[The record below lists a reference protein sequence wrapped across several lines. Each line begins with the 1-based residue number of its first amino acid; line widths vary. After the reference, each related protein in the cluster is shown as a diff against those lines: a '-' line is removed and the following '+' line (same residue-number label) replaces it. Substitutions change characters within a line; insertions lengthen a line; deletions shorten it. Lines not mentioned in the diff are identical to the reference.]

1 MSKGHS
7 INQGNYHLLP
17 IRRGVY
23 LMALGVDGGGIGF
36 GWCGIAA
43 VVIVI
48 LLLIAL
54 GLVF

>member
-1 MSKGHS
+1 MLGEFSDG
-7 INQGNYHLLP
+7 
-17 IRRGVY
+17 RRFP
-23 LMALGVDGGGIGF
+23 M
-36 GWCGIAA
+36 CGIAA

>member
-1 MSKGHS
+1 MAGF
-7 INQGNYHLLP
+7 IGGP
-17 IRRGVY
+17 
-23 LMALGVDGGGIGF
+23 ALGAPVDGAVVAGGGGGF
-36 GWCGIAA
+36 RFGMCGIAA

>member
-1 MSKGHS
+1 
-7 INQGNYHLLP
+7 
-17 IRRGVY
+17 
-23 LMALGVDGGGIGF
+23 MAFGGAGGGASI

>member
-1 MSKGHS
+1 
-7 INQGNYHLLP
+7 
-17 IRRGVY
+17 
-23 LMALGVDGGGIGF
+23 MALGIDGGGIGF
-36 GWCGIAA
+36 GMCGIAA

>member
-1 MSKGHS
+1 MVGQFDDFRHR
-7 INQGNYHLLP
+7 IP
-17 IRRGVY
+17 
-23 LMALGVDGGGIGF
+23 M
-36 GWCGIAA
+36 CGIAA

>member
-1 MSKGHS
+1 MLGEFSGGHRF
-7 INQGNYHLLP
+7 P
-17 IRRGVY
+17 T
-23 LMALGVDGGGIGF
+23 
-36 GWCGIAA
+36 CGIAA

>member
-1 MSKGHS
+1 MAGFV
-7 INQGNYHLLP
+7 GGP
-17 IRRGVY
+17 
-23 LMALGVDGGGIGF
+23 ALGAPAIDGAVVAGGGGFRF

>member
-1 MSKGHS
+1 
-7 INQGNYHLLP
+7 
-17 IRRGVY
+17 
-23 LMALGVDGGGIGF
+23 MAFGAAGAGM

-43 VVIVI
+43 VVMVI

>member
-1 MSKGHS
+1 
-7 INQGNYHLLP
+7 
-17 IRRGVY
+17 
-23 LMALGVDGGGIGF
+23 MAAGFAASGGGIGF
-36 GWCGIAA
+36 GTCGIAA

>member
-1 MSKGHS
+1 M
-7 INQGNYHLLP
+7 
-17 IRRGVY
+17 V
-23 LMALGVDGGGIGF
+23 LGAGASVNI

>member
-1 MSKGHS
+1 MGPDGHFPF
-7 INQGNYHLLP
+7 H
-17 IRRGVY
+17 
-23 LMALGVDGGGIGF
+23 MA
-36 GWCGIAA
+36 GIAA

>member
-1 MSKGHS
+1 MNVLAQSGTS
-7 INQGNYHLLP
+7 I
-17 IRRGVY
+17 
-23 LMALGVDGGGIGF
+23 

>member
-1 MSKGHS
+1 MQYT
-7 INQGNYHLLP
+7 INH
-17 IRRGVY
+17 Y
-23 LMALGVDGGGIGF
+23 LAESEVCYMAFEGAVAGGGFMWHGV
-36 GWCGIAA
+36 AA

>member
-1 MSKGHS
+1 
-7 INQGNYHLLP
+7 
-17 IRRGVY
+17 
-23 LMALGVDGGGIGF
+23 MAFGAESRVSF

>member
-1 MSKGHS
+1 MLGEFSEGRHS
-7 INQGNYHLLP
+7 FP
-17 IRRGVY
+17 
-23 LMALGVDGGGIGF
+23 M
-36 GWCGIAA
+36 CGIAA

>member
-1 MSKGHS
+1 MVSQFAEVH
-7 INQGNYHLLP
+7 HP
-17 IRRGVY
+17 IA
-23 LMALGVDGGGIGF
+23 M
-36 GWCGIAA
+36 CGIAA

>member
-1 MSKGHS
+1 
-7 INQGNYHLLP
+7 
-17 IRRGVY
+17 
-23 LMALGVDGGGIGF
+23 MATAATGGL

>member
-1 MSKGHS
+1 MAFGADP
-7 INQGNYHLLP
+7 G
-17 IRRGVY
+17 IR
-23 LMALGVDGGGIGF
+23 F